1 MENTNETL
9 QNQGEVISQKEQ
21 ELIAQLVS
29 IRKEQK
35 QNLPFETLD
44 GYEVPPRTQF
54 SMLKKPAVTFK
65 ITKFEFNCAAV
76 RLFSGIT
83 LVLPTFNRA
92 KKRLAAIP
100 CSEEE
105 SASIEWSRLK
115 NDVYISKTITS
126 PDYVEKIF
134 DIMKWDRTCRYKILG
149 RLAQTERGLV
159 LIFDCEEAIKFA
171 PQPLEYVDKRTGQIK
186 KRQVKYYPDEY
197 KYKIGKS
204 YSDYVAFHQQSLF
217 ENLDEYTETAEDVK
231 TDTIPIN
238 ENGEINEKQ

>member
-1 MENTNETL
+1 MDTQINKDIY
-9 QNQGEVISQKEQ
+9 QGETFSERER
-21 ELIAQLVS
+21 ELIVQLVN

-35 QNLPFETLD
+35 PDLPYENLD

-54 SMLKKPAVTFK
+54 SMLKKPAVTLK
-65 ITKFEFNCAAV
+65 VTKMEFNCAAV

-83 LVLPTFNRA
+83 MILPTFNRT

-100 CSEEE
+100 CPEEE
-105 SASIEWSRLK
+105 SASVEWARLK
-115 NDVYISKTITS
+115 NDTYISKTISS

-134 DIMKWDRTCRYKILG
+134 NYMNWDRSCRYKALG

-159 LIFDCEEAIKFA
+159 LIFDLQEAIMFA
-171 PQPLEYVDKRTGQIK
+171 PKPLEYIDKITGKIK

-204 YSDYVAFHQQSLF
+204 YNDYIAYQQQSLF
-217 ENLDEYTETAEDVK
+217 ENLEEYTESTQTSTL
-231 TDTIPIN
+231 TDNGGSN
-238 ENGEINEKQ
+238 EQSRNE